1 MPGAL
6 AALILVK
13 SGQCSNAGE
22 SQLEPATMT
31 APLLFEPIELRQ
43 IRARNRVVVS
53 PMCQYSALDGLV
65 NDWHLVHLGKFA
77 QGGAGIVFVEATAV
91 EARGRITH
99 GDVGLWSDAQ
109 IPGLARIAAFVRAQG
124 AIPAIQLAHA
134 GRKAS
139 MARPWYGNGPL
150 TGEDIARGDNGW
162 PIIGPTDA
170 PVAEGWQSPAPAS
183 DADLATLLDAFVAA
197 ARRAQAAGFDIAEV
211 HGAHGY
217 LLHSFLSPISNRR
230 TDRYGGTLE
239 NRMRFPLEVAR
250 AVRAAWPAEKPL
262 FMRCSSIDDAE
273 GGWSLEDTVVFAR
286 ELAKVGVD
294 VVDCSS
300 GGIAGS
306 ATAATRTLLRRVP
319 GFQLPFAE
327 RVRRDTGLKTMAV
340 GLILTAR
347 QAEEALQAGRADLI
361 AVGRE
366 ALFNPN
372 WPLHAALELGADPE
386 FASWPQQYGWWLTR
400 REASLQREGIARRS
414 MDYPANT
421 G

>member
-1 MPGAL
+1 MRPSL
-6 AALILVK
+6 LF
-13 SGQCSNAGE
+13 
-22 SQLEPATMT
+22 
-31 APLLFEPIELRQ
+31 APLELRQ
-43 IRARNRVVVS
+43 VRIRNRVVVS
-53 PMCQYSALDGLV
+53 PMCQYSASEGRV
-65 NDWHLVHLGKFA
+65 GDWHFVHLGKLA

-99 GDVGLWSDAQ
+99 GDVGLWSDAH

-124 AIPAIQLAHA
+124 AVPAIQLGHA

-150 TGEDIARGDNGW
+150 TGDDIARGDKAW
-162 PIIGPTDA
+162 ATVAPTDA
-170 PVAEGWQSPAPAS
+170 PVAEGWQAPAPAGQ
-183 DADLATLLDAFVAA
+183 AELAGIRDAFVAA
-197 ARRAQAAGFDIAEV
+197 THRAAAAGFDIVELHA
-211 HGAHGY
+211 AHGY

-230 TDRYGGTLE
+230 TDDYGGSLE

-250 AVRAAWPAEKPL
+250 AMRAAWPAEKPL
-262 FMRCSSIDDAE
+262 FTRCSSVDDAE
-273 GGWSLEDTVVFAR
+273 GGWSIEDTVAFAR
-286 ELAKVGVD
+286 ELAKAGVD

-300 GGIAGS
+300 GGISGS
-306 ATAATRTLLRRVP
+306 ATAATKTLLRRVP

-327 RVRRDTGLKTMAV
+327 RVRRDAGLKTMAV
-340 GLILTAR
+340 GLILTPR
-347 QAEEALQAGRADLI
+347 QAEDALHAGRADLI

-372 WPLHAALELGADPE
+372 WPLHAALELGADPD
-386 FASWPQQYGWWLTR
+386 FARWPEQYGWWLTR

-414 MDYPANT
+414 TDYAAKT